1 MIFFFWEIITGDK
14 FAQNFRNP
22 MNWKTKKLEKK
33 KKNMECIYIYEKNYT
48 ISMSKQHTETQSKTY
63 WNKE

>member
-1 MIFFFWEIITGDK
+1 
-14 FAQNFRNP
+14 
-22 MNWKTKKLEKK
+22 
-33 KKNMECIYIYEKNYT
+33 MECIYIYEKNYT